1 MQKLYRL
8 IALLMLVSF
17 PIIGATQVSAAGTET
32 KPTTEAKPSGKATKD
47 GKDPGAG
54 KGTACTDGKTGKGYS
69 AGGKVKDPDGRTFTC
84 QQDGWW
90 RPSK

>member
-1 MQKLYRL
+1 MHTPYRL
-8 IALLMLVSF
+8 IALLMLFSF
-17 PIIGATQVSAAGTET
+17 FESSQASAAGSET
-32 KPTTEAKPSGKATKD
+32 KATTEAKPAGKAAKD
-47 GKDPGAG
+47 GKDSGAG

-69 AGGKVKDPDGRTFTC
+69 AGGKVKDSDGHTFTC